1 MTLIY
6 RIKRLIKA
14 DAHALVDGLEEP
26 KWILNQAIRDM
37 ETELQNQKSL
47 FEDYKNKAEQLHK
60 KIESLSMCLAQN
72 EKDIDLAIDEKR
84 EDIAKHLI
92 KKGFIYKKN
101 LFLHQDQKELLSKDL
116 DRLEVELKEKEK
128 AYDEITARA
137 EHVTFDSGK
146 KDVFDEAKTLVAKD
160 ISLDHEVEIEF
171 LRRVK
176 RNKKACRVVA
186 TEKTGGSHEK

>member
-92 KKGFIYKKN
+92 KKGFIYK
-101 LFLHQDQKELLSKDL
+101 
-116 DRLEVELKEKEK
+116 
-128 AYDEITARA
+128 
-137 EHVTFDSGK
+137 
-146 KDVFDEAKTLVAKD
+146 
-160 ISLDHEVEIEF
+160 
-171 LRRVK
+171 
-176 RNKKACRVVA
+176 
-186 TEKTGGSHEK
+186 